1 MSHPPTRHAPHRT
14 SHERRGDRDASSHE
28 LPVGVPPLYPETAH
42 STGTVDDDDEPEDEH
57 EGENEASVRE
67 RHDDA
72 EAPEEIESDTDGA
85 EPP

>member
-14 SHERRGDRDASSHE
+14 SHERRDGRDGNGHE
-28 LPVGVPPLYPETAH
+28 LPVGVPPLYQGPAP

-57 EGENEASVRE
+57 EDENEASVRE

-72 EAPEEIESDTDGA
+72 E
-85 EPP
+85 PP